1 MWKSSS
7 RTEPHNLPGIGR
19 KVSLIGLLLVLAL
32 PAGGAPAPVAL
43 DRPPGDFELPYA
55 PADGAVVSTTPP
67 AFVWIPVARNARYA
81 LQVGPAPDPS
91 VPGGKTL
98 RGITMASYA
107 LREALAPGRWAWR
120 YGVESSDGT
129 VSWSRVRAFT
139 VAADARPWPYPGVEA
154 MASRVPRGRPR
165 LFVRAEEVAAYRS
178 RARGGDLSSLA
189 AGIVRAA
196 ERDLGGPLPA
206 EPDYLPRTQPERGRV
221 FAEIIRST
229 RPPMDAMER
238 VALAYLLTG
247 EARFADEARRRLRH
261 FLAWDPL
268 GATELA
274 HNDEPAMWMMMRGVR
289 AYDWIYE
296 RVPPEERE
304 TLERVMRARAEQM
317 HQVLR
322 RRPFESN
329 PYESHAGRII
339 GFLGEAALAFI
350 HEWPEARDWL
360 DYVATAYWTSYPAWG
375 GDDGGWAEG
384 PAYWGSYMNFMLH
397 FAVALRT
404 ATSADLMGKP
414 FFANTPLYAVY
425 AAPPYHRL
433 SPFGDGQHSR
443 IELGGLMYWFSSVLR
458 DPVARWYAD
467 ARGRGPSSDIMGV
480 VLADPALAARPP
492 TALPHSRV
500 FPSVGLVA
508 MHSALGDAE
517 NDIYLLFRSSPY
529 GSHSHGHAN
538 QNAFTIEAYGEA
550 LAIASGYYPWY
561 SSPHHELWTR
571 ETRASNA
578 ITFNG
583 GQGQGKRS
591 IRARGRIE
599 AFTTSGSYDYAS
611 GDATPAYEGRLVR
624 AVRRVVHVRPG
635 VFVIYDDLAAPQP
648 VIWEWWLHA
657 LSRMEVDEGAD
668 EVRVREGKA
677 GMVVRFIEPGSLA
690 FAQTDR
696 FTVPPEDGRPNQWH
710 LTASTRST
718 QPATVFLTVL
728 MPHRSGESARL
739 PRMTRVEGEG
749 ALGVALVW
757 PDGRRD
763 LVGFRR
769 PGRRGVV
776 RLGSFE
782 ADAPA
787 FAVNTAPGGL
797 ERAII
802 WP

>member
-1 MWKSSS
+1 M
-7 RTEPHNLPGIGR
+7 RTAR
-19 KVSLIGLLLVLAL
+19 TASLAVLLLAL
-32 PAGGAPAPVAL
+32 APVTL
-43 DRPPGDFELPYA
+43 DRPPGEFELPYS
-55 PADGAVVSTTPP
+55 PADGAVVSITPP
-67 AFVWIPVARNARYA
+67 AFIWVPVARGARYA
-81 LQVGPAPDPS
+81 LQVGPGPDPS
-91 VPGGKTL
+91 APGGRTV
-98 RGITMASYA
+98 RGITMASHA

-129 VSWSRVRAFT
+129 VTWSRVRAFT
-139 VAADARPWPYPGVEA
+139 VAQDARPWSYPGVEA
-154 MASRVPRGRPR
+154 MSGRVPRGRPR
-165 LFVRAEEVAAYRS
+165 LFVRAEEVAAYRG
-178 RARGGDLSSLA
+178 RARDGDLRGLA
-189 AGIVRAA
+189 SGIVRAA
-196 ERDLGGPLPA
+196 ERDLGGPLPP
-206 EPDYLPRTQPERGRV
+206 EPDFLPRTQPDRGRI
-221 FAEIIRST
+221 FAEIIRGT

-238 VALAYLLTG
+238 TALAYLLTG

-261 FLAWDPL
+261 FFSWDPL
-268 GATELA
+268 GPTELA

-289 AYDWIYE
+289 AYDWIYD

-304 TLERVMRARAEQM
+304 ALERVMRVRAEQM

-350 HEWPEARDWL
+350 HEWPEAREWL

-404 ATSADLMGKP
+404 ATGADLMGKP
-414 FFANTPLYAVY
+414 FFANTPLYALY
-425 AAPPYHRL
+425 AAPPHHRL

-443 IELGGLMYWFSSVLR
+443 VELGSLMYWFSSVLR

-467 ARGRGPSSDIMGV
+467 ARQRGPSSDILGV
-480 VLADPALAARPP
+480 VLADPTLVGRPP
-492 TALPHSRV
+492 TALPQSRV

-508 MHSALGDAE
+508 MHSALGDPD
-517 NDIYLLFRSSPY
+517 NDVYLLFRSSPY

-538 QNAFTIEAYGEA
+538 QNAFTVEAYGEA

-561 SSPHHELWTR
+561 ASPHHDLWTR

-578 ITFNG
+578 ITING

-599 AFTTSGSYDYAS
+599 AFATGGSYDYAS
-611 GDATPAYEGRLVR
+611 GDATPAYEGRLLR
-624 AVRRVVHVRPG
+624 AVRRIVHVRPG
-635 VFVIYDDLAAPQP
+635 VFVIYDEVAAPQP
-648 VIWEWWLHA
+648 VTWEWWLHA
-657 LSRMEVDEGAD
+657 LSRMEVDEGAS
-668 EVRVREGKA
+668 EIRVREGKA
-677 GMVVRFIEPGSLA
+677 GMVVRFLDPGGLA
-690 FAQTDR
+690 FTQTDR

-710 LTASTRST
+710 LTASTRSAHA
-718 QPATVFLTVL
+718 ATVFLTVL
-728 MPHRSGESARL
+728 MPHRAGEAGGL
-739 PRMTRVEGEG
+739 PRVARVEGEG
-749 ALGVALVW
+749 ALGVVLSW

-769 PGRRGVV
+769 PGRTGTV
-776 RLGSFE
+776 RLGAIE
-782 ADAPA
+782 ADAAA
-787 FAVNTAPGGL
+787 FAVGTAPGGL
-797 ERAII
+797 ERAVT